1 MRVLIGHRRDNGTF
15 DRASDHNNFCAHIL
29 PCWHCNEDATCDI
42 QRWAGFAWNKTRTQS
57 NTSRPDHEIVEISFG
72 SFSMQIIFVALY
84 HSQVTTSYVLVTLD
98 SIWSVC
104 AGVAALFHWVRAA
117 ETLSHLYPFAQTIAR
132 VTKISQLIKAKK
144 WGWSWGDARCMDA
157 KYESPVEVWWRH
169 NMRTD
174 TNTLSTTDSQW

>member
-15 DRASDHNNFCAHIL
+15 DRASDHNNFYAHLL
-29 PCWHCNEDATCDI
+29 PCWHCNEDATCDPEMSWI
-42 QRWAGFAWNKTRTQS
+42 RLKKTRTQS
-57 NTSRPDHEIVEISFG
+57 NSSGTDHEMVEISFG

-84 HSQVTTSYVLVTLD
+84 HSQVATSHLLVTLV
-98 SIWSVC
+98 SMWSVC

-144 WGWSWGDARCMDA
+144 WQWSWSDARCMDA
-157 KYESPVEVWWRH
+157 KYESPVEVWWSH
-169 NMRTD
+169 KMRTD
-174 TNTLSTTDSQW
+174 TNTLSTADSQW